1 MRDPGVGASSCTV
14 VIGVD
19 EGQFF
24 DDGLVVHRAARG
36 LQPVE
41 IARSQLDVVA
51 QRIPVAEAAG
61 AVLEKHA
68 HRRQPGMRMGS
79 EGRLGHG
86 EVIDHDQRV
95 HQTVQLAMGEAE
107 RFEARA
113 PGHLLPVLDRGD
125 RGAGVARSKSGLLG
139 HVRLLC

>member
-1 MRDPGVGASSCTV
+1 MSLPS
-14 VIGVD
+14 
-19 EGQFF
+19 E
-24 DDGLVVHRAARG
+24 
-36 LQPVE
+36 
-41 IARSQLDVVA
+41 
-51 QRIPVAEAAG
+51 IPVAEAAG
-61 AVLEKHA
+61 AVLEEHA
-68 HRRQPGMRMGS
+68 HRREPGMGMGS

-95 HQTVQLAMGEAE
+95 HQTVELAMGEAE

-125 RGAGVARSKSGLLG
+125 RGAGVVGLKSVMCG